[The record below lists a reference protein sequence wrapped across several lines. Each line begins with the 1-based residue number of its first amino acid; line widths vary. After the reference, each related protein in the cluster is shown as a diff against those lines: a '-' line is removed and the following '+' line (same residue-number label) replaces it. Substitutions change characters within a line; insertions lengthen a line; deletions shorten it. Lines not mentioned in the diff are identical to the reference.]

1 MPEQHAATPS
11 APTREKI
18 LLVRLGEITLKG
30 MNRHKF
36 EQQVIRNMKHRLKD
50 LGHFSILQSHS
61 RIWLEP
67 DPATSPEGFSDD
79 DQVDQVI
86 NRIKDVFGVV
96 SISPVW
102 RFSGGIE
109 AIETT
114 AVDYVGQLLSDG
126 RKRTFKVES
135 RRGLKSF
142 PFQSPEISERI
153 GGLLFERFSNQLTVQ
168 VKNPD
173 FILYVEVREKNYLYS
188 SIIKAH
194 RGLPVGT
201 SGHGL
206 LLLSGGIDSP
216 VAGYLMASRG
226 MMLDAMYFH
235 AYPFTSDQAREK
247 VVELARLIA
256 RYAGRIR
263 LHVVNFTEIQITLR
277 DFCPPEM
284 MTIVMR
290 RMMMRIA
297 DRFAGQNQLKALITG
312 ESLGQVASQTLEA
325 LVTTDQI
332 STRPVFRPL
341 IGLDKDDTVSIA
353 RRIGTFETSI
363 LPYEDCCTVFVAK
376 HPKTHPSLAD
386 ALEAEKD
393 LDIEA
398 LVTQGLAAIET
409 EIITPRYDDCPQDG
423 AL

>member
-1 MPEQHAATPS
+1 MSEEFIQPNLAS
-11 APTREKI
+11 LREKI

-36 EQQVIRNMKHRLKD
+36 EQQMIRNMKHRIKD
-50 LGHFSILQSHS
+50 LGNFSIMQSHS
-61 RIWLEP
+61 RIWIEP
-67 DPATSPEGFSDD
+67 EPLPGGGGFTDD
-79 DQVDQVI
+79 RLVQQIID
-86 NRIKDVFGVV
+86 RIKEVFGVV
-96 SISPVW
+96 SLSPVW
-102 RFSGGIE
+102 RFAGGLE
-109 AIETT
+109 AIE
-114 AVDYVGQLLSDG
+114 AQAIEFVGQLLADG
-126 RKRTFKVES
+126 RRRTFKVET

-142 PFQSPEISERI
+142 PYQSPEISERI
-153 GGLLFERFSNQLTVQ
+153 GGLLAERFASQLTVN
-168 VKNPD
+168 VKEPD
-173 FILYVEVREKNYLYS
+173 FVLYVEIREKNYLYS

-201 SGHGL
+201 SGTGL

-226 MMLDAMYFH
+226 MQLEAMYFH

-247 VVELARLIA
+247 VVELARHLSH
-256 RYAGRIR
+256 YAGRIR
-263 LHVVNFTEIQITLR
+263 LHVVNFTDIQITLR
-277 DFCPPEM
+277 DLCPPEM

-297 DRFAGQNQLKALITG
+297 DRFAGANRLKALITG

-341 IGLDKDDTVSIA
+341 IGLDKDDTVAIA

-363 LPYEDCCTVFVAK
+363 LPFEDCCTVFVAK
-376 HPKTHPSLAD
+376 HPKTHPSPED
-386 ALEAEKD
+386 AVAAEKD

-398 LVTQGLAAIET
+398 LVALGLQAIET
-409 EIITPRYDDCPQDG
+409 QIVTPRYDET
-423 AL
+423 ALRGEL

>member
-1 MPEQHAATPS
+1 MPEQSSLLSSPLAK
-11 APTREKI
+11 EKI

-50 LGHFSILQSHS
+50 LGHFSIVQSHS

-67 DPATSPEGFSDD
+67 DLASSPEGFADD
-79 DQVDQVI
+79 SQVERVI

-96 SISPVW
+96 SVSPVW

-109 AIETT
+109 AIEAM
-114 AVDYVGQLLSDG
+114 AVDFVDQLLSDG
-126 RKRTFKVES
+126 RKQTFKVES

-142 PFQSPEISERI
+142 PYQSPEISERI
-153 GGLLFERFSNQLTVQ
+153 GGLLVERFSSQLTVK
-168 VKNPD
+168 VKDPD

-188 SIIKAH
+188 TIIKAH

-201 SGHGL
+201 SGTGL

-226 MMLDAMYFH
+226 MMIDAMYFH

-247 VVELARLIA
+247 VIHLARLIS

-263 LHVVNFTEIQITLR
+263 LHVVNFTDIQITLR

-297 DRFAGQNQLKALITG
+297 DRFAEAKHLKALITG

-341 IGLDKDDTVSIA
+341 IGLDKDDTVAIA

-376 HPKTHPSLAD
+376 HPKTHPSLQA
-386 ALEAEKD
+386 ALDAEKD
-393 LDIEA
+393 LNIED
-398 LVTQGLAAIET
+398 LVAQGLAAIET
-409 EIITPRYDDCPQDG
+409 EIITPRYDDFSLEG
-423 AL
+423 EL